1 LASTLYT
8 NHPAEI
14 ATYAAT
20 LDELSAGRCILGLGM
35 HTCDMVQWTGIDVSD
50 PLGRTRECVDLVR
63 RLLRGE
69 VARNDSPVFPWG
81 DQCYLRFKPLRADIP
96 IYISA
101 FGNEFPAA
109 QRRNRRWQPAD
120 DHSARS
126 RHHTSCPPS
135 SAAWHGRA
143 VREIRS

>member
-1 LASTLYT
+1 MKFGIRLIEYLGPSSELLRLAVCAEEAGVDSVWFPHDTFMRHTWVLTSAAAALTRRVQLGGVGINPYT

-69 VARNDSPVFPWG
+69 VAHGTGSNFP
-81 DQCYLRFKPLRADIP
+81 
-96 IYISA
+96 
-101 FGNEFPAA
+101 
-109 QRRNRRWQPAD
+109 
-120 DHSARS
+120 
-126 RHHTSCPPS
+126 
-135 SAAWHGRA
+135 
-143 VREIRS
+143 